1 MKTILTLA
9 LLAMATP
16 VMAQQADGHARHVA
30 MDHAAHAQH
39 QEAADTGCTED
50 HAAMG
55 HCTMEKPEDNSG
67 CEDCCEDADCAMDCC
82 KDGECE
88 MDCCEDRA
96 MQCDGDK
103 DCCAGMDEKDH
114 HQHQGH

>member
-1 MKTILTLA
+1 MKTILALG

-16 VMAQQADGHARHVA
+16 SIAQQADPHAHHAA

-39 QEAADTGCTED
+39 EKPATSGCTEE

-55 HCTMEKPEDNSG
+55 HCTMDKGKDHSS
-67 CEDCCEDADCAMDCC
+67 CEDCCEGANCTMDCC

-88 MDCCEDRA
+88 MDCCEDGA
-96 MQCDGDK
+96 MQCDGNK
-103 DCCAGMDEKDH
+103 DCCASMDKKDH
-114 HQHQGH
+114 SAHQDH